1 MKKILV
7 ILVFSFFI
15 LSKTSARE
23 LKNPGDIM
31 VDFESFSPANCDYQ
45 CFENIDE
52 NYIWPDFPDTFTDKW
67 LDENLLRQGKK
78 YFDMQ
83 QWIYDTPKKIH
94 SIARACLTGE
104 KKACKKIISSTENV
118 INKDLLK
125 PTNWSEWPH
134 DYKKIKNSEAV
145 FLFEKYFG
153 APMIEAYAIA
163 LKAQNMKPVSGF
175 KKWFYDRYEPNLKYY
190 THSTGNC
197 RDERLKKY
205 KLCKKKVP
213 QNHLLELTNM
223 HLGVL
228 SLLNDKEGFEKELE
242 FWDLYLLTMTKSGA
256 FPLEAQRGA
265 HAIGYTA
272 KTIMGLIKMAHIA
285 EIQGYNLWDRK
296 YKKEYQNLH
305 YAIEFLLKTI
315 NNNKLIWKYAKV
327 NESVGSAN
335 KYKKTYSKH
344 FPSELSFYSFY
355 KEKFPNHPNIKKF
368 DNLVFDKRMCNVPA
382 KQRMKYCTSK
392 NQEVTF
398 KEILKSDSKK
408 LKKQN
413 DFMGQRCYYF
423 TGNYK
428 PEIRNNF
435 VVVIKNKI
443 DEKYLFKTKGPS
455 KKIAESIGL
464 KDCKNK
470 HSEGCYVHYS
480 SRIAFGG

>member
-52 NYIWPDFPDTFTDKW
+52 NHIWPDFPDTFTDKW

-83 QWIYDTPKKIH
+83 QWIYDTPKNIH

-134 DYKKIKNSEAV
+134 DYKKIKSSEAV

-163 LKAQNMKPVSGF
+163 LKAENMKPVDGF

-190 THSTGNC
+190 THTQKNC
-197 RDERLKKY
+197 KFESLKKY
-205 KLCKKKVP
+205 NLCRKKVP

-223 HLGVL
+223 HLGAL
-228 SLLNDKEGFEKELE
+228 SILNDKKGFEKELE

-285 EIQGYNLWDRK
+285 EIQGYNLWDRE

-327 NESVGSAN
+327 N
-335 KYKKTYSKH
+335 
-344 FPSELSFYSFY
+344 F
-355 KEKFPNHPNIKKF
+355 
-368 DNLVFDKRMCNVPA
+368 
-382 KQRMKYCTSK
+382 K
-392 NQEVTF
+392 N
-398 KEILKSDSKK
+398 
-408 LKKQN
+408 
-413 DFMGQRCYYF
+413 
-423 TGNYK
+423 
-428 PEIRNNF
+428 
-435 VVVIKNKI
+435 
-443 DEKYLFKTKGPS
+443 
-455 KKIAESIGL
+455 
-464 KDCKNK
+464 
-470 HSEGCYVHYS
+470 
-480 SRIAFGG
+480 

>member
-1 MKKILV
+1 MKKVLFILA
-7 ILVFSFFI
+7 FSFLI
-15 LSKTSARE
+15 LCKVSAE
-23 LKNPGDIM
+23 GLKNPGDIM
-31 VDFESFSPANCDYQ
+31 VDFESFAPENCDYQ

-52 NYIWPDFPDTFTDKW
+52 NYIWPEFPDVFSNKW

-78 YFDMQ
+78 YYDMQ
-83 QWIYDTPKKIH
+83 QWIYDTPKNIN
-94 SIARACLTGE
+94 SIARACLVGE
-104 KKACKKIISSTENV
+104 KKACEKIISSTENV

-163 LKAQNMKPVSGF
+163 LKALNMKPVSGF

-228 SLLNDKEGFEKELE
+228 SLLNDKESFEKELE

-305 YAIEFLLKTI
+305 HAIEFLLKTI

-327 NESVGSAN
+327 NDSVGSAK
-335 KYKKTYSKH
+335 KYKKTYSKN
-344 FPSELSFYSFY
+344 FPTELSFYPFY
-355 KEKFPNHPNIKKF
+355 KEKFPDHPNISKF
-368 DNLVFDKRMCNVPA
+368 DDLVFDKRMCNVPA
-382 KQRMKYCTSK
+382 KQRMKYCTSE

-398 KEILKSDSKK
+398 KQILKSDTKK
-408 LKKQN
+408 LKRQN
-413 DFMGQRCYYF
+413 SFMGERCFYF
-423 TGNYK
+423 TGKYK

-435 VVVIKNKI
+435 VVVIKNKNN
-443 DEKYLFKTKGPS
+443 ENYMFKTKGPS
-455 KKIAESIGL
+455 KKITETAGL
-464 KDCKNK
+464 KDCESK
-470 HSEGCYVHYS
+470 HSEGCYIHYS
-480 SRIAFGG
+480 SRISFGG